1 VVKARVWEV
10 AVARRYGAEPIA
22 VRVAVRVEVRVEVRD
37 EVGRVEV
44 EVPVEFCWRGRRYA
58 VQGVIAQWV
67 EAMPWWRGVPL
78 QAAASGQCQVWRV
91 EAVGHAGSAGVYELR
106 RDPPCGQSGRDLGTW
121 HLVRVLD

>member
-1 VVKARVWEV
+1 MVKARVWEV

-22 VRVAVRVEVRVEVRD
+22 VRVEVRVDVWVD
-37 EVGRVEV
+37 VGVEV
-44 EVPVEFCWRGRRYA
+44 EVPVEFRWRGRRYA

-78 QAAASGQCQVWRV
+78 HAAASGQCQVWRV
-91 EAVGHAGSAGVYELR
+91 EAVGRAGSAGVYELR